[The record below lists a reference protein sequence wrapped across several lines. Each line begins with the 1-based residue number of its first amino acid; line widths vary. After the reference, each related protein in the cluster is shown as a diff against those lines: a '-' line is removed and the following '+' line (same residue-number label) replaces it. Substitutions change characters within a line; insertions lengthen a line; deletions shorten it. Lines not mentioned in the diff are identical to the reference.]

1 MHHSQFDS
9 KMSSSKDIDDDSME
23 EGEFIFEN
31 LKLIQKRNKLRDL
44 QAKLSEVASF
54 NQIEFIHLLNQKLHR
69 NN

>member
-1 MHHSQFDS
+1 MHHSQIDS

-31 LKLIQKRNKLRDL
+31 LKLIQKRNKLHDL